1 VIFYRTTPDR
11 PALPVKSNLIRRID
25 GMLLVRCMSSQSR
38 RLVLGSK
45 AMGIYEISVA
55 FHILDYANC
64 PFDETNLLVV
74 RSLAIYF
81 EGGHASRD

>member
-11 PALPVKSNLIRRID
+11 QALPVKSNRSRRID

-38 RLVLGSK
+38 RLILGSK
-45 AMGIYEISVA
+45 ATGIYGIDLT
-55 FHILDYANC
+55 FQLLDYADC

-81 EGGHASRD
+81 